1 MLRIVGLKPAGRE
14 LFNAEGASEE
24 AAGVARPFQLNEPS
38 ITEPCWVKLHGT
50 RSRMFSDDAVCYSM
64 ALLCTLGRLDHRPYM
79 NFGHLAVGGRL
90 SAFQYHRGDIH
101 GLQQKLGR

>member
-1 MLRIVGLKPAGRE
+1 VLRIVGLKPAGRE

-50 RSRMFSDDAVCYSM
+50 TSRMFGLLFH
-64 ALLCTLGRLDHRPYM
+64 ALPLGRLDNRPYM
-79 NFGHLAVGGRL
+79 NFGHLGGWW
-90 SAFQYHRGDIH
+90 QG
-101 GLQQKLGR
+101 